1 MAMEISLD
9 LDVRVYDGALV
20 LTNRDGRIVTFSP
33 QQSVQK
39 KVSMITLGELSEL
52 PKIAIARSFGFQTRK
67 SYYDIRK
74 AVLYGTPAELLPKR
88 PGPQKPSKRTKELEA
103 LIIQKRVETPHRNM
117 YEIADELNEAGFA
130 VSARLVGQVLTD
142 YGLGKKNR

>member
-9 LDVRVYDGALV
+9 LDVRVHNGALV

-52 PKIAIARSFGFQTRK
+52 PKIEIARSFGFQTRK

-88 PGPQKPSKRTKELEA
+88 PGPQK
-103 LIIQKRVETPHRNM
+103 
-117 YEIADELNEAGFA
+117 
-130 VSARLVGQVLTD
+130 
-142 YGLGKKNR
+142 NR

>member
-1 MAMEISLD
+1 MQISLD
-9 LDVRVYDGALV
+9 VDVQVQDGALV
-20 LTNRDGRIVTFSP
+20 LASRDGKILTFSP

-74 AVLYGTPAELLPKR
+74 AVLFGAPAELLPKR

-103 LIIQKRVETPHRNM
+103 LMIQKRVETPHLNM
-117 YEIADELNEAGFA
+117 YEIE
-130 VSARLVGQVLTD
+130 
-142 YGLGKKNR
+142 